1 MADYDGSVR
10 FDTQINTKN
19 ASSQLLRLENQ
30 ISKAA
35 RKASDLTEKMR
46 EMEKQTTPT
55 DAYRNLQNDLEKANN
70 ELQSLV
76 SNSKEWEDIGITS
89 GLAFDKLR
97 QKITAAEENLSLI
110 HIWEVTAW
118 GAALH

>member
-97 QKITAAEENLSLI
+97 QK
-110 HIWEVTAW
+110 
-118 GAALH
+118 

>member
-1 MADYDGSVR
+1 
-10 FDTQINTKN
+10 
-19 ASSQLLRLENQ
+19 
-30 ISKAA
+30 
-35 RKASDLTEKMR
+35 MR

-55 DAYRNLQNDLEKANN
+55 DAYKNLQNDLEKANN

-97 QKITAAEENLSLI
+97 QK
-110 HIWEVTAW
+110 
-118 GAALH
+118 

>member
-46 EMEKQTTPT
+46 EMESRPPQ
-55 DAYRNLQNDLEKANN
+55 QM
-70 ELQSLV
+70 
-76 SNSKEWEDIGITS
+76 
-89 GLAFDKLR
+89 
-97 QKITAAEENLSLI
+97 LI
-110 HIWEVTAW
+110 EICKTI
-118 GAALH
+118 